1 MIFTK
6 KDRDLWLIVIASRL
20 DASRLNAQN
29 PKFWQSDIGFSGHF
43 RWNVRLIKELNLLQT
58 FSKFYR
64 KQLKSQQ
71 FSFLK

>member
-29 PKFWQSDIGFSGHF
+29 PMFWQSDIGFSGHF
-43 RWNVRLIKELNLLQT
+43 SGNNKPKYL
-58 FSKFYR
+58 
-64 KQLKSQQ
+64 
-71 FSFLK
+71 FL